1 MGKWKK
7 LKFVNFLDTFLAGT
21 TYCSYIRKENSFNY
35 KENMQ
40 QQQKKGRKIFRVHT
54 VGWYKSSF
62 CTVDLLHTFGYKDYT
77 QTTHSTPRQSSEIH
91 CQRTYYGYTTIL

>member
-21 TYCSYIRKENSFNY
+21 TYCSYIRKENSFHY

-40 QQQKKGRKIFRVHT
+40 QQQKKEAEKYLEYIRW
-54 VGWYKSSF
+54 VGASPLS
-62 CTVDLLHTFGYKDYT
+62 VL
-77 QTTHSTPRQSSEIH
+77 
-91 CQRTYYGYTTIL
+91 